1 MPPSAYKVLKA
12 FAEKKKIQ
20 RQHASARRKKAATK
34 EQQRRHRRGSSWIV
48 VDHNGFSIQLT
59 GRSTIT
65 VLIIHG
71 GTHPHQS
78 TNLGKHSNGTS
89 GTSTQRTFPCLVQN
103 LAPCFLMSRVEKI
116 YKNTKISQDK
126 ERNGP
131 SISTK
136 ETKENTTKPKQNT
149 RQTQRCAFHPPHS
162 CLGANTYLFRGRRFD
177 MMLFSVFLF
186 MMI

>member
-12 FAEKKKIQ
+12 FAGEKEIQ
-20 RQHASARRKKAATK
+20 RQHASARRKKEATK
-34 EQQRRHRRGSSWIV
+34 EQQRRHRRGSSLIV

-89 GTSTQRTFPCLVQN
+89 GTPTQRTFPCLVQN
-103 LAPCFLMSRVEKI
+103 LAPCFLMSTGWKKYIKI
-116 YKNTKISQDK
+116 RKSAKTKRGTGHRFQQ
-126 ERNGP
+126 R
-131 SISTK
+131 
-136 ETKENTTKPKQNT
+136 KPKKTQPSQNKT
-149 RQTQRCAFHPPHS
+149 LDRHSVVVLSTLHP
-162 CLGANTYLFRGRRFD
+162 
-177 MMLFSVFLF
+177 VV
-186 MMI
+186 

>member
-12 FAEKKKIQ
+12 FAEKKKYNGST
-20 RQHASARRKKAATK
+20 RQQGEKK
-34 EQQRRHRRGSSWIV
+34 QQRKSNKGDIVVDRHGSSL
-48 VDHNGFSIQLT
+48 DHNGFSIQLT

-78 TNLGKHSNGTS
+78 ANLGKHSNGTS

-103 LAPCFLMSRVEKI
+103 LAPCFLTSRVEKI

-136 ETKENTTKPKQNT
+136 ETKENTTKPKQNI
-149 RQTQRCAFHPPHS
+149 RQT
-162 CLGANTYLFRGRRFD
+162 
-177 MMLFSVFLF
+177 
-186 MMI
+186 